1 MSIETATE
9 TNPKKQDTKRRWRP
23 TRRGFLIGTG
33 ITAGV
38 AALGVGFG
46 LPALR
51 LTAARIFD
59 GASAPGGATNDPLAW
74 FEISGDDQITLYVT
88 KVEMGQGI
96 HTAFA
101 QLGAEELGVPVE
113 RLTVRQATTHVGP
126 FDAFGT
132 AGSSSVTSAYQ
143 ALREAGAMLREMLR
157 EEAAIALSQPTAALI
172 AADGA
177 FQVNGQPDQRIS
189 YGQIV
194 AGKTGDW
201 DVPRNPP
208 PLKPISDFAIIG
220 QSTPRVDIPAKVTGQ
235 AKYGYDMRVEGM
247 RYGAVARPPTIEAR
261 LVRAAAGSAL
271 EVPGVEKVV
280 IRDGFAG
287 VVATSRSAARAGLA
301 RMDLTWEE
309 GKLWQQ
315 EEIEALVAIE
325 ERGGVV
331 IQREGNAARL
341 LGEAVSHS
349 AEYFTPLAAHASLE
363 TQAALAHVT
372 PEKATV
378 WSSTQSQGGTRGDVA
393 RALNMK
399 AEQVEVIPTYLGG
412 GFGRKSVTEAAREA
426 AILSQE
432 AGVPVHV
439 GWDRTEEMRNGY
451 FRPPTRSRLF
461 ARLDESGRIQ
471 ALEHRQA
478 SGDVLFAFFP
488 EFAANIVGADFGA
501 WRGATIHYGGIPN
514 RQTRAWR
521 SKLPVRTAAWRG
533 LGLFANTFAV
543 ESFMDELAHAAGQD
557 PLAFRLAHLGESFND
572 RRMAAVL
579 EAAAER
585 AGWGAPLPEGHA
597 HGIACAT
604 DVDTQVALVAQV
616 SVEEGRIRVHKVT
629 AAMDCGL
636 VINPDGAEA
645 QVQGNIIWG
654 VGSTLIEELIIAD
667 GRAEPAN
674 FDRYPL
680 LTMADAPAMEVIL
693 LEAGDG
699 KPRGVGE
706 PAIGPVAAA
715 IANALFTLTGERL
728 RRLPLKV

>member
-1 MSIETATE
+1 MSTDQHET
-9 TNPKKQDTKRRWRP
+9 KSRRRWRP

-51 LTAARIFD
+51 LTAARMFD

-74 FEISGDDQITLYVT
+74 FEIGEDDTITLYVT
-88 KVEMGQGI
+88 KVEMGQGV

-101 QLGAEELGVPVE
+101 QIGAEELGVSLDQ
-113 RLTVRQATTHVGP
+113 LTVRQATTHVGP

-132 AGSSSVTSAYQ
+132 AGSSSVSGAYQ
-143 ALREAGAMLREMLR
+143 ALREAGALLREMLKA
-157 EEAAIALSQPTAALI
+157 EAAVALGQPVTTLVAANGAFAV
-172 AADGA
+172 AAD
-177 FQVNGQPDQRIS
+177 PSQRIT
-189 YGQIV
+189 YGQVV
-194 AGKTGDW
+194 ARKSSW
-201 DVPRNPP
+201 DVPEEIPA
-208 PLKPISDFAIIG
+208 LKSEAEFSVIG
-220 QSTPRVDIPAKVTGQ
+220 QSAPRVDIPAKVTGQ
-235 AKYGYDMRVEGM
+235 AKYGFDMRVEGM
-247 RYGAVARPPTIEAR
+247 RYGAVARPTTIEAK
-261 LVRAAAGSAL
+261 LISAAPGTAL

-287 VVATSRSAARAGLA
+287 VVATSRAAARAGLA
-301 RMDLTWEE
+301 QMELTWDE
-309 GKLWQQ
+309 GKPWQQ
-315 EEIEALVAIE
+315 AEIEALVAIE
-325 ERGGVV
+325 DRGGVV
-331 IQREGNAARL
+331 IQREGNAPRL
-341 LGEAVSHS
+341 LNEAISLS

-363 TQAALAHVT
+363 TQAALALVT
-372 PEKATV
+372 AEKATV
-378 WSSTQSQGGTRGDVA
+378 WASTQSQGGTRGDVA
-393 RALNMK
+393 SALKMSE
-399 AEQVEVIPTYLGG
+399 EQVEVIPTYLGG
-412 GFGRKSVTEAAREA
+412 GFGRKSVTEAGREA

-432 AGVPVHV
+432 AGVPVHI

-461 ARLDESGRIQ
+461 ARLDERGRIQ

-488 EFAANIVGADFGA
+488 SIAADVVGADFGA

-521 SKLPVRTAAWRG
+521 SKLPVRTASWRG

-543 ESFMDELAHAAGQD
+543 ESFMDELAHLAGQD
-557 PLAFRLAHLGESFND
+557 PLDFRLAHLSDSFND
-572 RRMAAVL
+572 QRMAAVL
-579 EAAAER
+579 RAAAER
-585 AGWGAPLPEGHA
+585 AGWGDQLPEGRA
-597 HGIACAT
+597 RGIACAT
-604 DVDTQVALVAQV
+604 DVDTQVALVAEV
-616 SVEEGRIRVHKVT
+616 SMTEGRIRVHKMT

-654 VGSTLIEELIIAD
+654 VGSTLLEELTVAD
-667 GRAEPAN
+667 GRVVPAN

-680 LTMADAPAMEVIL
+680 LTMADAPAIEVIL

-706 PAIGPVAAA
+706 PAIGPVGAA
-715 IANALFTLTGERL
+715 IANAVFSLTGKRL
-728 RRLPLKV
+728 RQLPFTPERIAAV